1 MNNKLKNKLKTLIS
15 ESMKGYSD
23 YIEGGKTKGLTHDEL
38 VTILTNAAKGIK
50 PGSGKNEPKKT
61 IKEEESMEQ
70 PSVQPG
76 AQDPVDSITL
86 DIPLFLLLLEYAR
99 EKSEDDLDLHELS
112 EKTNK
117 LCKERGILTS
127 NDYNELVDEKE
138 DDKKEISESFRNRLR
153 ESVTNSLFKKPIKE
167 AKKNKKE
174 DGEKGGELESTVSV
188 EDTPAQPEENDTPPA
203 EGGEGENV
211 APQNPQ
217 TTLANQGDGKV
228 NPQIKDIQAALTQ
241 AQVAAQALNDE
252 KLLNQIGNTITF
264 FTREYIV
271 GTNQLK

>member
-1 MNNKLKNKLKTLIS
+1 MNNKLNNKIKALIS

-50 PGSGKNEPKKT
+50 PGSGKNEPKKP

-76 AQDPVDSITL
+76 VQDPVDSITL
-86 DIPLFLLLLEYAR
+86 DVPLFLLLLEYAR

-112 EKTNK
+112 EKANK

-174 DGEKGGELESTVSV
+174 NDEKGEELESTVSV
-188 EDTPAQPEENDTPPA
+188 EDTPTQPEENDTPPA

-211 APQNPQ
+211 TPQNPQ

-271 GTNQLK
+271 GANQSR